1 MIEQLIAIICLI
13 VFCFTG
19 NLELLKICGI
29 FSIASYVSQLKKG
42 DEINDKKRNLSKN
55 KKNK

>member
-1 MIEQLIAIICLI
+1 MIEQLIAVISLI

-29 FSIASYVSQLKKG
+29 FSIASYVSQLKIG
-42 DEINDKKRNLSKN
+42 SDKK
-55 KKNK
+55 